1 MALNRKSIP
10 CQIYE
15 GRREDADVLTSG
27 VVITPNGCRVL
38 DELGVLD
45 RIESKSYRSEYNVT
59 KNEKDKT
66 VEKIRVA
73 SKELTGYPYHRLY
86 RLALLQELK
95 SMLNERNIPI
105 VYNSKFEKIVSETAD
120 GVIFQVSGQER
131 KAAALVGCDGIHSSV
146 RHYLTD
152 AIPEYTGILCVYGHI
167 PTSSVQWP
175 DEDFKTGC
183 TIQGKPG
190 GLFMVPE
197 VADVSELMVGM
208 QFPYPEQD
216 REGWD
221 SLNANKELLCS
232 LIRKDYD
239 QWHDTAREILD
250 QLSQHSESLLSWPF
264 YAMPRL
270 ISWASSTGRV
280 VMIGDAAHAM
290 PPSSGQGVNQAFED
304 ALSLAM
310 VLSST
315 RMNANLPVALRFWQS
330 WRQGKIEKV
339 LQMAKATNSKRMP
352 EAERLKLLQNQ
363 VDGSSGRGRAP
374 QDPSAWLFDL
384 DLPTLDAKLMELV
397 N

>member
-1 MALNRKSIP
+1 MALNQKSIP

-15 GRREDADVLTSG
+15 RRSEGADVLTSG

-38 DELGVLD
+38 DELGILA

-59 KNEKDKT
+59 KNEKDET
-66 VEKIRVA
+66 VEKIQVA
-73 SKELTGYPYHRLY
+73 SKESSGYLYHRLY
-86 RLALLQELK
+86 RLTLLQALK
-95 SMLNERNIPI
+95 NMLNERNIP
-105 VYNSKFEKIVSETAD
+105 VFYNYKFEKIISETAD
-120 GVIFQVSGQER
+120 GVIFQVSGEER

-152 AIPEYTGILCVYGHI
+152 AVPEYTGILCVYGHI
-167 PTSSVQWP
+167 PTSCVEWP

-208 QFPYPEQD
+208 QFPYPEQG
-216 REGWD
+216 REGWE

-232 LIRKDYD
+232 LMRKDYN
-239 QWHDTAREILD
+239 QWHDTAKIILD
-250 QLSQHSESLLSWPF
+250 QLSQHPQGMLSWPF
-264 YAMPRL
+264 YAMPKL
-270 ISWASSTGRV
+270 TNWASSTGRV
-280 VMIGDAAHAM
+280 IMIGDAAHAM
-290 PPSSGQGVNQAFED
+290 PASSGQGVNQALED
-304 ALSLAM
+304 AFSLAM

-315 RMNANLPVALRFWQS
+315 HMNETLSVALRFWQS
-330 WRQGKIEKV
+330 WRQGKIDKV
-339 LQMAKATNSKRMP
+339 LQMAKATNTKRMS

-363 VDGSSGRGRAP
+363 VDDRSGHGQASQGP
-374 QDPSAWLFDL
+374 LSWLFDL
-384 DLPTLDAKLMELV
+384 DLLTLDAKLKDLV